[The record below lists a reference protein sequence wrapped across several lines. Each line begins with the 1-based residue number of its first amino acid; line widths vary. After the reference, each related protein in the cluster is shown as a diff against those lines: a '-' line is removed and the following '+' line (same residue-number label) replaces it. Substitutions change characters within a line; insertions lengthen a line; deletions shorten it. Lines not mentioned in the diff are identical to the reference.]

1 MAGLNG
7 LLEVL
12 GLKLAPIQVISVVA
26 TNCKEGSKMLY
37 LILDVGMPRE
47 CQALSDCHL
56 RWGIQSSAQKPKTP
70 TGLILT
76 PPNGQISLSWHARCG

>member
-7 LLEVL
+7 LLAVL

-37 LILDVGMPRE
+37 WSMCYEMILDEGMPRE
-47 CQALSDCHL
+47 CQALSDCHHV
-56 RWGIQSSAQKPKTP
+56 RDRTYQT
-70 TGLILT
+70 
-76 PPNGQISLSWHARCG
+76 

>member
-12 GLKLAPIQVISVVA
+12 GLKLAPIQVISVVP

-37 LILDVGMPRE
+37 WSKCYEMILEGMPRE
-47 CQALSDCHL
+47 CQALSDCHPV
-56 RWGIQSSAQKPKTP
+56 RDRARV
-70 TGLILT
+70 
-76 PPNGQISLSWHARCG
+76 SLL